1 MEATGKKIL
10 IFVED
15 TFEDL
20 ELLYPQLRL
29 IEAGAKV
36 VVAGPEAEK
45 EYRSKHGYPCK
56 SDAAIKDMKASD
68 FDGLIIPGGFAPDK
82 LRRLDEVKKLTKEFM
97 DSGKLVASICHAGWV
112 PVSAGICK
120 SFKMTSV
127 SAIKDDLINAGADW
141 VDEEA
146 VVDRN
151 MVTSRTPRDLPA
163 FMKAIFRVLGK

>member
-29 IEAGAKV
+29 IEAGAQV
-36 VVAGPEAEK
+36 TVAGPEAGK
-45 EYRSKHGYPCK
+45 EYRSKHGYPCT
-56 SDAAIKDMKASD
+56 SDVAIKAVKASD
-68 FDGLIIPGGFAPDK
+68 FDGLVIPGGFAPDR

-97 DSGKLVASICHAGWV
+97 DSGRLIASICHAGWV

-120 SFKMTSV
+120 GFKMTSV

-146 VVDRN
+146 VIDRN
-151 MVTSRTPRDLPA
+151 MVSSRTPKDLPA
-163 FMKAIFRVLGK
+163 FMKAIFKVLGK